1 MNREKYIELYSNPR
15 IDSHSSIDEHETNFE
30 MLGSIAPKLAKIEI
44 IIRNR
49 IDRKMCEKN
58 RDWIFDL
65 ADSIGLDDDKG
76 RIREH
81 DILVSR
87 QTFGFWIRVVEHYK
101 IHSCAFDKE
110 FLDGFS
116 FKKYYEKNK
125 ERLNKIPL
133 SNYQKAYGI
142 LLLTKSIRNR
152 AFHFEN
158 LLKLR
163 AFGVPRLSVRV
174 DFSKEKFYYFNI
186 KPNMII
192 RYLDDILQGFDKNLS

>member
-1 MNREKYIELYSNPR
+1 MNREKYIELYSSPR

>member
-1 MNREKYIELYSNPR
+1 MDREKYIELYSNPR
-15 IDSHSSIDEHETNFE
+15 IDSYSSIDEHEANFE
-30 MLGSIAPKLAKIEI
+30 MIGNIAPKLARIEI

-58 RDWIFDL
+58 RDWMFDL
-65 ADSIGLDDDKG
+65 VDSIELDDDKG

-142 LLLTKSIRNR
+142 LLLIKSIRNR

-163 AFGVPRLSVRV
+163 EFGVPRLSVRV

-192 RYLDDILQGFDKNLS
+192 RYLDDILQSFDKDLS

>member
-1 MNREKYIELYSNPR
+1 M
-15 IDSHSSIDEHETNFE
+15 
-30 MLGSIAPKLAKIEI
+30 
-44 IIRNR
+44 
-49 IDRKMCEKN
+49 
-58 RDWIFDL
+58 
-65 ADSIGLDDDKG
+65 
-76 RIREH
+76 
-81 DILVSR
+81 
-87 QTFGFWIRVVEHYK
+87 GF
-101 IHSCAFDKE
+101 
-110 FLDGFS
+110 

-163 AFGVPRLSVRV
+163 AFRVPRLSVSL

-192 RYLDDILQGFDKNLS
+192 RYLDDILQGFDKNLG

>member
-1 MNREKYIELYSNPR
+1 MDREKYIELYSNSR
-15 IDSHSSIDEHETNFE
+15 IDSYSSIDEHEANFE
-30 MLGSIAPKLAKIEI
+30 MLGNIAPKLARIEI

-58 RDWIFDL
+58 RDWMFDL
-65 ADSIGLDDDKG
+65 VDNIELDDDKG

-142 LLLTKSIRNR
+142 LLLIKSIRNR

-163 AFGVPRLSVRV
+163 EFGVPRLSVRV

-192 RYLDDILQGFDKNLS
+192 RYLDDILQSFDKDLS

>member
-1 MNREKYIELYSNPR
+1 M
-15 IDSHSSIDEHETNFE
+15 
-30 MLGSIAPKLAKIEI
+30 
-44 IIRNR
+44 
-49 IDRKMCEKN
+49 
-58 RDWIFDL
+58 
-65 ADSIGLDDDKG
+65 
-76 RIREH
+76 IREH

-192 RYLDDILQGFDKNLS
+192 RYLDDILQGFDKNLG

>member
-1 MNREKYIELYSNPR
+1 MDREKYIELYSSPR
-15 IDSHSSIDEHETNFE
+15 IDSYSSIDEHEANFE
-30 MLGSIAPKLAKIEI
+30 MLGRIAPKLARTQI

-58 RDWIFDL
+58 RYWMFDL

-76 RIREH
+76 RIKEH
-81 DILVSR
+81 DVLVSR
-87 QTFGFWIRVVEHYK
+87 QSFGFWIRVVEYYK

-163 AFGVPRLSVRV
+163 ALGVPRLSVRV

-192 RYLDDILQGFDKNLS
+192 QYLDDILQSFDKELS

>member
-1 MNREKYIELYSNPR
+1 MDREKYIELYSNSR
-15 IDSHSSIDEHETNFE
+15 IDSYSSIDEQEANFE
-30 MLGSIAPKLAKIEI
+30 MIGNIAPKLARIEI

-58 RDWIFDL
+58 RDWMFDL
-65 ADSIGLDDDKG
+65 VDSIELDDDKG

-87 QTFGFWIRVVEHYK
+87 QTFGFWIRVVKHYK

-142 LLLTKSIRNR
+142 LLLIKSIRNR

-163 AFGVPRLSVRV
+163 EFGVPRLSVRV

-192 RYLDDILQGFDKNLS
+192 RYLDDILQSFDKDLS

>member
-1 MNREKYIELYSNPR
+1 MDREKYIELYSKSR
-15 IDSHSSIDEHETNFE
+15 IDSYSSIDEHETNFE
-30 MLGSIAPKLAKIEI
+30 MLGSIAPKLARIEI

-58 RDWIFDL
+58 RDWMFDL
-65 ADSIGLDDDKG
+65 VDSIELDDDKG

-142 LLLTKSIRNR
+142 LLLIKSIRNR

-163 AFGVPRLSVRV
+163 EFGVPRLSVRV

-192 RYLDDILQGFDKNLS
+192 RYLDDILQSFDKDLS

>member
-1 MNREKYIELYSNPR
+1 MDREKYIELYSSPR
-15 IDSHSSIDEHETNFE
+15 IDSYSSIDEHEANFK
-30 MLGSIAPKLAKIEI
+30 MLGRIAPKLARIEI

-58 RDWIFDL
+58 RYWIFDL

-76 RIREH
+76 RIKEH

-163 AFGVPRLSVRV
+163 ALGVPRLSVRV

-192 RYLDDILQGFDKNLS
+192 QYLDDILQGFDRELG

>member
-1 MNREKYIELYSNPR
+1 MDREKYIELYSNSR
-15 IDSHSSIDEHETNFE
+15 IDSYSSIDEHEANFE
-30 MLGSIAPKLAKIEI
+30 MLGRIAPKLAKIEI

-58 RDWIFDL
+58 RYWIFDL

-87 QTFGFWIRVVEHYK
+87 QTFGFWIRVVEYYK

-163 AFGVPRLSVRV
+163 EFGVPRLSVRV

-192 RYLDDILQGFDKNLS
+192 RYLDDILQSFDKDLS

>member
-1 MNREKYIELYSNPR
+1 MDREKYIELYSSPR
-15 IDSHSSIDEHETNFE
+15 IDSYSSIDEHEANFE
-30 MLGSIAPKLAKIEI
+30 MLGRIAPKLAKIEI

-58 RDWIFDL
+58 RYWIFDL
-65 ADSIGLDDDKG
+65 ADSIRLDDDKG
-76 RIREH
+76 RIKEH

-87 QTFGFWIRVVEHYK
+87 QSFGFWIRVVEYYK

-163 AFGVPRLSVRV
+163 ALGVPRLSVRV

-192 RYLDDILQGFDKNLS
+192 QYLDDILQSFDKELS

>member
-1 MNREKYIELYSNPR
+1 MDREKYIELYSSPR
-15 IDSHSSIDEHETNFE
+15 IDSYSSIDEHEANFE
-30 MLGSIAPKLAKIEI
+30 MLGRIAPKLAKIEI

-58 RDWIFDL
+58 RYWMFDL

-76 RIREH
+76 RIKEH
-81 DILVSR
+81 DVLVSR
-87 QTFGFWIRVVEHYK
+87 QSFGFWIRVVEYYK

-163 AFGVPRLSVRV
+163 ALGVPRLSVRV

-192 RYLDDILQGFDKNLS
+192 QYLDDILQSFDKNLS

>member
-1 MNREKYIELYSNPR
+1 MNREKYIELYSSPR
-15 IDSHSSIDEHETNFE
+15 IDSYSSIDEHETNFE

-58 RDWIFDL
+58 RDWIFGL

-133 SNYQKAYGI
+133 
-142 LLLTKSIRNR
+142 KSR
-152 AFHFEN
+152 
-158 LLKLR
+158 
-163 AFGVPRLSVRV
+163 
-174 DFSKEKFYYFNI
+174 
-186 KPNMII
+186 
-192 RYLDDILQGFDKNLS
+192 

>member
-1 MNREKYIELYSNPR
+1 MDREKYIELYSSPR
-15 IDSHSSIDEHETNFE
+15 IDSYSSIDEHEANFE
-30 MLGSIAPKLAKIEI
+30 MLGRIAPKLAKIEI

-58 RDWIFDL
+58 RYWMFDL
-65 ADSIGLDDDKG
+65 ADSIRLDDDKG
-76 RIREH
+76 RIKEH

-87 QTFGFWIRVVEHYK
+87 QSFGFWIRVVEYYK

-163 AFGVPRLSVRV
+163 ALGVPRLSVRV

-192 RYLDDILQGFDKNLS
+192 QYLDDILQSFDKELS

>member
-1 MNREKYIELYSNPR
+1 MDREKYIELYSNSR
-15 IDSHSSIDEHETNFE
+15 IDSYSSIDEHEANFE
-30 MLGSIAPKLAKIEI
+30 MIGNIAPKLARIEI

-58 RDWIFDL
+58 RDWMFDL
-65 ADSIGLDDDKG
+65 VDSIELDDDKG

-142 LLLTKSIRNR
+142 LLLIKSIRNR

-163 AFGVPRLSVRV
+163 EFGVPRLSVRV

-192 RYLDDILQGFDKNLS
+192 RYLDDILQSFDKDLS

>member
-1 MNREKYIELYSNPR
+1 MDREKYIELYSSPR
-15 IDSHSSIDEHETNFE
+15 IDSYSSIDEHEANFE
-30 MLGSIAPKLAKIEI
+30 MLGNIAPKLARIEI

-58 RDWIFDL
+58 RYWIFDL

-76 RIREH
+76 RIKEH

-163 AFGVPRLSVRV
+163 ALGVPRLSVRV

-192 RYLDDILQGFDKNLS
+192 QYLDDILQGFDKELS

>member
-1 MNREKYIELYSNPR
+1 MDREKYIELYSNSR
-15 IDSHSSIDEHETNFE
+15 IDSYSSIDEHEANFE
-30 MLGSIAPKLAKIEI
+30 MLGSIAPKLARIEI

-58 RDWIFDL
+58 RNWMFDL
-65 ADSIGLDDDKG
+65 VDSIELDDDKG

-142 LLLTKSIRNR
+142 LLLIKSIRNR

-163 AFGVPRLSVRV
+163 EFGVPRLSVRV

-192 RYLDDILQGFDKNLS
+192 RYLDDILQSFDKDLS